1 MSMQVGTKG
10 GPKSDINITPYIDIL
25 LVLLIIFMVITPVKQ
40 MDLDVKVP
48 QTSQDENTNKAVDP
62 NVIVVSIGESAK
74 IAINQ
79 EDTNIAQLGSK
90 LQEIYS
96 KRANKN
102 MFVSASAKL
111 PYGDVVKVIDI
122 AKGAGVG
129 DVGLLTEEI
138 R

>member
-1 MSMQVGTKG
+1 MSMNVGGKKG
-10 GPKSDINITPYIDIL
+10 SMSDINITPYIDIL
-25 LVLLIIFMVITPVKQ
+25 LVLLIIFMVITPVRQ

-48 QTSQDENTNKAVDP
+48 QASQDTGGPPDP
-62 NVIVVSIGESAK
+62 NVIVVTITESAQ

-79 EDTNIAQLGSK
+79 EQTNIGDLGRK

-96 KRANKN
+96 ARANKN

-111 PYGDVVKVIDI
+111 PYGDVVKIIDI

-129 DVGLLTEEI
+129 EIGLMTEEL

>member
-1 MSMQVGTKG
+1 MSMNVGGKKG
-10 GPKSDINITPYIDIL
+10 SMSDINITPYIDIL
-25 LVLLIIFMVITPVKQ
+25 LVLLIIFMVITPIKQ

-48 QTSQDENTNKAVDP
+48 QSSNDQGAKKAVDP
-62 NVIVVSIGESAK
+62 NVIVVSIGESAQ

-79 EDTNIAQLGSK
+79 EPTNISDLGSK

-102 MFVSASAKL
+102 MFVSASSKL
-111 PYGDVVKVIDI
+111 PYGDVVKIIDI

-129 DVGLLTEEI
+129 DVGLLTEEL

>member
-48 QTSQDENTNKAVDP
+48 QTSQDESTKSPVDP

-79 EDTNIAQLGSK
+79 EETNITQLGSK

>member
-1 MSMQVGTKG
+1 MSMNIGSNKG
-10 GPKSDINITPYIDIL
+10 DMSNINITPYIDIL

-48 QTSQDENTNKAVDP
+48 QTSQDNDKGAIDP

-74 IAINQ
+74 IAINN
-79 EDTNIAQLGSK
+79 EETTIGQLGSK
-90 LQEIYS
+90 LQDIYS

-102 MFVSASAKL
+102 MFVSASPKL
-111 PYGDVVKVIDI
+111 AYSDVVRVIDI

-129 DVGLLTEEI
+129 DIGLLTEEVH
-138 R
+138 

>member
-1 MSMQVGTKG
+1 MSMQVGNKG

-25 LVLLIIFMVITPVKQ
+25 LVLLIIFMVITPVRQ

-48 QTSQDENTNKAVDP
+48 QTSQDDTSKAVVDP

-79 EDTNIAQLGSK
+79 EETSIAQLGSK
-90 LQEIYS
+90 LQDIYS

-111 PYGDVVKVIDI
+111 PYGDVVRVIDI

>member
-1 MSMQVGTKG
+1 MSMNVGSNKG
-10 GPKSDINITPYIDIL
+10 AMSNINITPYIDIL

-48 QTSQDENTNKAVDP
+48 QTSQDENKGQVDP
-62 NVIVVSIGESAK
+62 NVIVVSIGESAR
-74 IAINQ
+74 IAINN
-79 EDTNIAQLGSK
+79 EETTVGQLGAK

-102 MFVSASAKL
+102 MFVSASPKL
-111 PYGDVVKVIDI
+111 AYSDVVRVIDI

-129 DVGLLTEEI
+129 DVGLLTEEVH
-138 R
+138 

>member
-1 MSMQVGTKG
+1 MQVGTKG

-25 LVLLIIFMVITPVKQ
+25 LVLLIIFMVITPVRQ

-48 QTSQDENTNKAVDP
+48 QASQDDGAKSVVDP

-79 EDTNIAQLGSK
+79 EETTIVQLGSK

-111 PYGDVVKVIDI
+111 PYGDVVRVIDI

>member
-1 MSMQVGTKG
+1 MSMKVGGNKG
-10 GPKSDINITPYIDIL
+10 SMADINITPYIDIL
-25 LVLLIIFMVITPVKQ
+25 LVLLIIFMVITPVRQ

-48 QTSQDENTNKAVDP
+48 QTSQDEGTKSVVDP

-79 EDTNIAQLGSK
+79 EETSIAQLGSK

-102 MFVSASAKL
+102 MFVSASPKL

>member
-1 MSMQVGTKG
+1 MAMKVGGKKG
-10 GPKSDINITPYIDIL
+10 AMSDINITPYIDIL
-25 LVLLIIFMVITPVKQ
+25 LVLLIIFMVITPVRQ

-48 QTSQDENTNKAVDP
+48 QTSQEPGAVDP
-62 NVIVVSIGESAK
+62 SVIVVSISESAQ

-79 EDTNIAQLGSK
+79 EPVTIGNLGAK

-96 KRANKN
+96 ARANKN
-102 MFVSASAKL
+102 MFVSASPKL
-111 PYGDVVKVIDI
+111 PYGDVVKIIDI

-129 DVGLLTEEI
+129 DIGLLTEEI

>member
-1 MSMQVGTKG
+1 MSMNIGTNKG
-10 GPKSDINITPYIDIL
+10 AMANINITPYIDIL
-25 LVLLIIFMVITPVKQ
+25 LVLLIIFMVITPVRQ

-48 QTSQDENTNKAVDP
+48 QTSNNDTNKGAIDP
-62 NVIVVSIGESAK
+62 NVIVVSIGEDAK

-79 EDTNIAQLGSK
+79 EETNIAKLGSK
-90 LQEIYS
+90 LQDIYS

-111 PYGDVVKVIDI
+111 PYGDVVKIIDI

-129 DVGLLTEEI
+129 DIGLLTEQI
-138 R
+138 H